1 MPVTRG
7 IMRNIWFP
15 RKMAEY
21 ATASKLQELE
31 RENITPERDPT
42 FGSKQER
49 KTAIA
54 AQISLA
60 EVESNEEEEPVDRV
74 ELSQLSVRYWLL
86 LDCD

>member
-31 RENITPERDPT
+31 RENIVPERDPT
-42 FGSKQER
+42 LGSKQER
-49 KTAIA
+49 KAAIA
-54 AQISLA
+54 TRPSSPA
-60 EVESNEEEEPVDRV
+60 EVEATLDEKPVERV
-74 ELSQLSVRYWLL
+74 ELPQLSVRI
-86 LDCD
+86 